1 MAGETYP
8 IMLTPYI
15 NGTYLEY
22 WSVWI
27 DYNGDYDFSADELAL
42 QSEGTSDVVISNI
55 TIPSTAMVGTVLMRV
70 SMKYNAEATACEI
83 FPYGE
88 VEDYSIVIEDTNVF
102 CESPT
107 GLNVPQ
113 ATSTTALFDWDDMS
127 NAVGY
132 NFRGRAYGNTNWSTN
147 YVTVSESP
155 NLGTHSAGQT
165 YEWQVQTD
173 CGNGNLSLWSAI
185 QLFTSPQG
193 ECAALTNNDLSSTIS
208 TTNGLVVTLAWN
220 TVTNAEA
227 YRLAGRKAGG
237 VTKVFPETQQTSR
250 TFTSGI
256 SYNTSY
262 VWSIQVKCNGVW
274 TEYALPPA
282 SFTTPQAPA
291 KHQTDGF
298 DIFDTNKSL
307 TARVYPNPTNNQ
319 VTVSVNTIGWE
330 NNINIAIFDMTGRIV
345 MQEKTSSSET
355 TLNVSHLNEGY
366 YFVRTENAG
375 AVGTTKL
382 VIMK

>member
-1 MAGETYP
+1 M
-8 IMLTPYI
+8 
-15 NGTYLEY
+15 
-22 WSVWI
+22 
-27 DYNGDYDFSADELAL
+27 
-42 QSEGTSDVVISNI
+42 
-55 TIPSTAMVGTVLMRV
+55 
-70 SMKYNAEATACEI
+70 
-83 FPYGE
+83 
-88 VEDYSIVIEDTNVF
+88 
-102 CESPT
+102 
-107 GLNVPQ
+107 
-113 ATSTTALFDWDDMS
+113 
-127 NAVGY
+127 
-132 NFRGRAYGNTNWSTN
+132 
-147 YVTVSESP
+147 
-155 NLGTHSAGQT
+155 
-165 YEWQVQTD
+165 
-173 CGNGNLSLWSAI
+173 
-185 QLFTSPQG
+185 FTSPQG

-298 DIFDTNKSL
+298 DIFDTNESL

-345 MQEKTSSSET
+345 MLS
-355 TLNVSHLNEGY
+355 LIH
-366 YFVRTENAG
+366 
-375 AVGTTKL
+375 
-382 VIMK
+382 I